1 MSADGSSTRG
11 PSTVASM
18 HGSRTRPRVV
28 VAGVGSEYRRDDGA
42 GPAVAARTVEEA
54 PATHDIG
61 PVVDPLDLL
70 GRWDR
75 ADLAIVID
83 AMRSGAAPG
92 TVRVLELTGTAEN
105 SSPGVTSTHGISLS
119 GVLRLAHAI
128 DQAPSRV
135 IVVGIEGDDFGRG
148 LGLSPAVDAAIPL
161 AVRTVVDLIKEVQAC
176 A

>member
-1 MSADGSSTRG
+1 
-11 PSTVASM
+11 
-18 HGSRTRPRVV
+18 

-42 GPAVAARTVEEA
+42 GPAVAARAVEQS

-75 ADLAIVID
+75 ADLAIIID
-83 AMRSGAAPG
+83 AIRSGATPG
-92 TVRVLELTGTAEN
+92 TVRVLELTGTSMS

-119 GVLRLAHAI
+119 GVLRLAQAI

-148 LGLSPAVDAAIPL
+148 PGLSPAVDAAIPV
-161 AVRTVVDLIKEVQAC
+161 AVRRVVDLIKEVQAC

>member
-1 MSADGSSTRG
+1 MDE
-11 PSTVASM
+11 PSTDGPGTLASG
-18 HGSRTRPRVV
+18 HGSQTHRRVV

-42 GPAVAARTVEEA
+42 GPAVAARIVGA
-54 PATHDIG
+54 DPATHDIG

-83 AMRSGAAPG
+83 ATRSGAVPG
-92 TVRVLELTGTAEN
+92 TVRVLELTGTAVR
-105 SSPGVTSTHGISLS
+105 SSPPVTSTHGISLS
-119 GVLRLAHAI
+119 GVLRLAEAI

-148 LGLSPAVDAAIPL
+148 LGLSPAVDAAIPA
-161 AVRTVVDLIKEVQAC
+161 AVQTVVDLIKEVQAC